1 MSFLWPFALAGLLT
15 LPIILILHLLR
26 SRRDRLAIPSL
37 LFWRG
42 LQQEKEGGSPRKIP
56 LSLML
61 FLQLLVAIVL
71 TCGLARPTLSF
82 LLGLPEQTIFVLDT
96 TTSMAATDVSGGDQ
110 TRFDVARQT
119 IQDYIESMAASDQV
133 AVVSLDPRPE
143 ILLTGN
149 GEQKAAA
156 LSELDNWVPGATGAN
171 LTAALSLAGGLVDP
185 DRENRIVILTDG
197 NLDSDSAPLPAVTA
211 PVEWQFIPEAAPPGN
226 QALFDV
232 SARPLPNG
240 RQRIFA
246 RVINYDDA
254 PVARTLR
261 LLVDGQ
267 VSQEEAVDID
277 AQADA
282 VQLWTVPASAE
293 SVAVEIAETDA
304 LPLDNRAELLLLDTT
319 RRRILLVSNTPETLS
334 RALEVQPGVDLAVAA
349 PDALAGFDLADFDL
363 VVLDSVPAELTAWPS
378 GNVWVINPPVNQP
391 LLPVETYALNL
402 RPDPDTA
409 SALLDGVDLSG
420 VYFGRVAQM
429 AVPEWAGIDLMAA
442 TTEVETPSPLI
453 FHGTVGSTRVVVWT
467 FDLADSNLPARLALP
482 LLTANTLTTMLAPAP
497 PPAVPVGEPVT
508 LPRNFSV
515 EIPDGRRLFPS
526 ADQNIAESTFT
537 HTQEPGLYRIYDSS
551 DTLVAGF
558 AVHAGSAPES
568 NLLQRPDRVALEQK
582 LTVIPVPPPDPDVN
596 YQEFWPWLVSVGLVV
611 IMIEGWLAW
620 RR

>member
-1 MSFLWPFALAGLLT
+1 MSLLWPFALAGLLT

-26 SRRDRLAIPSL
+26 SRRDRVAIPSL

-56 LSLML
+56 LSIML
-61 FLQLLVAIVL
+61 FLQLLAAIIL

-82 LLGLPEQTIFVLDT
+82 LLALPEQTVFVLDT
-96 TTSMAATDVSGGDQ
+96 TTSMTATDVTGDQ

-119 IQDYIESMAASDQV
+119 IQDYIESMGASDQV
-133 AVVSLDPRPE
+133 AVVSLDPRPAV
-143 ILLTGN
+143 LLSGT

-156 LSELDNWVPGATGAN
+156 LSTLDNLVPGASGAN
-171 LTAALSLAGGLVDP
+171 LTAALSLAGGLVNP
-185 DRENRIVILTDG
+185 DLENRIVILTDG
-197 NLDSDSAPLPAVTA
+197 NVDSETGPLPAMPA
-211 PVEWQFIPEAAPPGN
+211 PVEWQFIPDAAPPGN

-232 SARPLPNG
+232 SARPLPDG

-267 VSQEEAVDID
+267 VSQEEDVDID

-282 VQLWTVPASAE
+282 VQLWTIPARAE
-293 SVAVEIAETDA
+293 SVTIEIVESDA
-304 LPLDNRAELLLLDTT
+304 LPLDNRADLLLLDTT
-319 RRRILLVSNTPETLS
+319 RRRVLLVSTTPETLS

-363 VVLDSVPAELTAWPS
+363 IVLDSVPAELTAWPS
-378 GNVWVINPPVNQP
+378 GNVWVIDPPANQP
-391 LLPVETYALNL
+391 LLPVETSMLNL
-402 RPDPDTA
+402 RPDMDTA

-420 VYFGRVAQM
+420 VYFGRVARM
-429 AVPEWAGIDLMAA
+429 AVPEWASIDLMA
-442 TTEVETPSPLI
+442 TTVEVETPAPLI

-467 FDLADSNLPARLALP
+467 FNLAASNLPARLALP
-482 LLTANTLTTMLAPAP
+482 LLTANTLTTLLAPAP
-497 PPAVPVGEPVT
+497 PPAVQIGEPVT
-508 LPRNFSV
+508 LARGFSV

-526 ADQNIAESTFT
+526 AEQNISENTFT

-568 NLLQRPDRVALEQK
+568 NLLQRPDRAELEQK
-582 LTVIPVPPPDPDVN
+582 LTISPVSPPNPDVN
-596 YQEFWPWLVSVGLVV
+596 YREFWPWLAGVGLVV
-611 IMIEGWLAW
+611 IMMEGWLAW